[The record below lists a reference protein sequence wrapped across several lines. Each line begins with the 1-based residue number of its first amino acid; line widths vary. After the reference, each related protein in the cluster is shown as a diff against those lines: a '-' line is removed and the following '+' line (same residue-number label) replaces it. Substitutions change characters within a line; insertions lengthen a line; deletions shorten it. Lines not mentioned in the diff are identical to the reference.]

1 MPDEARS
8 PSCVSYPRTQNHY
21 VWKIASIEQACCLVG
36 LRLTSV
42 KFVSY
47 NNWTLSPVCLPSIY
61 VTSLHMTKSPPSF
74 CILEPSAAWER
85 GYKTSEVLFPSP
97 PSHSISKVYIV
108 RLNPFYTGV
117 GACLFTWNENAK
129 VLTRGPFEFR
139 IIDEPKKAPECF
151 SSFQSDW
158 QNMLESVLQS
168 RKEERRQAARTKCVI
183 L

>member
-1 MPDEARS
+1 MVD
-8 PSCVSYPRTQNHY
+8 
-21 VWKIASIEQACCLVG
+21 
-36 LRLTSV
+36 LRLTNV

-47 NNWTLSPVCLPSIY
+47 NNRALPPVCLPSIY
-61 VTSLHMTKSPPSF
+61 VTSLHMTKSPPLF
-74 CILEPSAAWER
+74 CIPEPGAAWER
-85 GYKTSEVLFPSP
+85 GCKTSEVLFPSP
-97 PSHSISKVYIV
+97 PSPCISKVYIV
-108 RLNPFYTGV
+108 RLNPFHTGV

-151 SSFQSDW
+151 SSFQSEW

>member
-1 MPDEARS
+1 M
-8 PSCVSYPRTQNHY
+8 
-21 VWKIASIEQACCLVG
+21 
-36 LRLTSV
+36 

-47 NNWTLSPVCLPSIY
+47 NNRPLPPVCLPSA
-61 VTSLHMTKSPPSF
+61 TLCHCNLPSLSPLF
-74 CILEPSAAWER
+74 CILEPETAWER
-85 GYKTSEVLFPSP
+85 GYKTDKLLFPSP

-108 RLNPFYTGV
+108 RLNPFHTGV

-158 QNMLESVLQS
+158 QTMLESVLQS